1 MIPPTHTITERE
13 VSRLE
18 AEAGLQARA
27 AAEHQ
32 GGDPAQIS
40 ALARAAQAMP
50 STAMEPKDMIGG
62 ILLHRLV
69 LLVTLCIQELQRQA
83 AQSPAR
89 PSDLLTI
96 ARLVACFH
104 APHRAWHDLAGSGLS
119 ALDAWAIPLVAHWQA
134 GEIQQ
139 FTAYIELLKKQSP
152 SLEADQEQTPGK
164 SLKRGSKG

>member
-1 MIPPTHTITERE
+1 MISPTATITERE

-40 ALARAAQAMP
+40 SLVRAAQAMP
-50 STAMEPKDMIGG
+50 PVTMETKDMIGG
-62 ILLHRLV
+62 IVLHRLV
-69 LLVTLCIQELQRQA
+69 LLVTLCIQELQRLA
-83 AQSPAR
+83 AQSPAP

-104 APHRAWHDLAGSGLS
+104 APHRAWQDLTSGLPT
-119 ALDAWAIPLVAHWQA
+119 LDAWAIPLVAHWQA
-134 GEIQQ
+134 GEVQQ
-139 FTAYIELLKKQSP
+139 FTSFIEMLKKQSP
-152 SLEADQEQTPGK
+152 SLQADADTSPGK
-164 SLKRGSKG
+164 PSRKVKQG